1 MCEKE
6 RKPTDASHQSTFNVG
21 RQEIGHGDDGRISQR
36 LLFLM
41 QLTEHLRLLLL
52 LLLRLAADVR
62 CGSFVIGLMMIRQRT
77 LIVIH
82 IVTTVIQEIHEQSE
96 VFEKQLRF
104 GFHEIASITLF
115 GLQGKGVQQ

>member
-1 MCEKE
+1 
-6 RKPTDASHQSTFNVG
+6 
-21 RQEIGHGDDGRISQR
+21 
-36 LLFLM
+36 M